1 MNFDISHLL
10 EQWDYQPGQVVVRK
24 FVGKDGLEKIQ
35 LRIDLGLLQMNAQ
48 GRPDGKRPFGHPTLF
63 DFHLAKLEQYRVTHN
78 GSDEEF
84 VLSGED
90 CAKLQLEAFQYHHR
104 YVCLLQLEDY
114 AGVVRDTTRNLKVFD
129 FVEEYAES
137 DEMAWS
143 LQQFRAQVL
152 MLQTR
157 GAAAQF
163 LENEEYPVLVDILRN
178 TINRILGNIDE
189 LLKLPGATLTR
200 VGENRIS
207 LPEIRVNLENLLEF
221 RVQPLFRMVLGSG
234 VVSAKIGTTTTPC
247 ENGGGNTPGSASC
260 PSARPSPPPR

>member
-63 DFHLAKLEQYRVTHN
+63 DFHLAKLEQYRATHD

-84 VLSGED
+84 VLTGED

-137 DEMAWS
+137 DDMAWS

-163 LENEEYPVLVDILRN
+163 LENEEYATALKEIQAG
-178 TINRILGNIDE
+178 IERIRQFYE
-189 LLKLPGATLTR
+189 EHSRHEQATQC
-200 VGENRIS
+200 
-207 LPEIRVNLENLLEF
+207 PEISGLQHWFEEVERTRPLTKREQLERDLTDAVKREDYESAARVRDALKKLKPAE
-221 RVQPLFRMVLGSG
+221 
-234 VVSAKIGTTTTPC
+234 
-247 ENGGGNTPGSASC
+247 
-260 PSARPSPPPR
+260 